1 MDGIEMVLPAF
12 RALIQYTTTL
22 LIILDSEGKILFWN
36 PPAERFF
43 GIPEQ
48 EVKGQ
53 PMASLLWLPWRDQVL
68 WAAQRC
74 LTERAQVFLKELP
87 FRRNQEPLRYINL
100 SVLPVFIKEDR
111 GPAYLLEGRDVT
123 AEKEWKRQN
132 DESQK
137 FRAIGELSAGII
149 HEINTPV
156 QFIRNNLQYLSG
168 RLEESQTSGEPVM
181 EDIPEV
187 LQQCLEGMDRITAI
201 IRSLRNYAHPG
212 KSHPVPF
219 EPQTVIEDALTLTEN
234 QWKPLGTISTRFPL
248 RRFTIPGYPSVLSQV
263 MVNLIVNAIHAVE
276 EKFGREVR
284 KKGSIIV
291 ELTESDSDILI
302 NVTDNGIGMDEE
314 TKNRMFEPFF
324 TTKEQGKGTGQGLA
338 LVYAAITVQHRGSI
352 SVTSQK
358 GEGTSLVM
366 TIPKRGVHG

>member
-1 MDGIEMVLPAF
+1 MEGIEMVLPAF
-12 RALIQYTTTL
+12 RALTRYTTTL
-22 LIILDSEGKILFWN
+22 LIILDSEGKILLWN

-43 GIPEQ
+43 GITEQ
-48 EVKGQ
+48 EVKGL
-53 PMASLLWLPWRDQVL
+53 PVASLLWMPWRDQIL

-74 LTERAQVFLKELP
+74 LTERSQIFLKELP
-87 FRRNQEPLRYINL
+87 FRKDQEPLRYINF
-100 SVLPVFIKEDR
+100 SVLPVFTNEDSL
-111 GPAYLLEGRDVT
+111 PAYLLEGRDVT

-168 RLEESQTSGEPVM
+168 RLEESRISAETVM
-181 EDIPEV
+181 EDFPEV
-187 LQQCLEGMDRITAI
+187 LQQCMEGMDRITTI

-234 QWKPLGTISTRFPL
+234 QWKPLGEISARFPL
-248 RRFTIPGYPSVLSQV
+248 RKFTVSGYPSVLSQV

-276 EKFGREVR
+276 ERFGRESR
-284 KKGSIIV
+284 GKGSIVI
-291 ELTESDSDILI
+291 ELTEKDRDILI
-302 NVTDNGIGMDEE
+302 SVKDNGIGMEEE

-366 TIPKRGVHG
+366 TIPKQDPHG